1 MNYLTVRDIVKI
13 NAKLI
18 TKTSKG
24 EMIGVRDVVALE
36 RTVEQPKQIVFGE
49 ELYPSIYDKAA
60 ILSINLAKRHPFQN
74 ANKRTALV
82 VMMTFFMMN
91 GYKTTFSREET
102 VSLLLTITTS
112 SVEFDQLK
120 ANVAGYLK
128 DSGKVIKQSSVTPA
142 S

>member
-24 EMIGVRDVVALE
+24 EMIGVRDVVALD

-128 DSGKVIKQSSVTPA
+128 DSGKVIIQ
-142 S
+142 

>member
-24 EMIGVRDVVALE
+24 EMIGVRDATALDMA
-36 RTVEQPKQIVFGE
+36 VEQPKQIVFGE

-82 VMMTFFMMN
+82 AMMTFFIMN
-91 GYKTTFSREET
+91 GYKTTFSREEA

-128 DSGKVIKQSSVTPA
+128 DSGKVIKQ
-142 S
+142 

>member
-24 EMIGVRDVVALE
+24 EMIGVRDAAALD

-49 ELYPSIYDKAA
+49 ELYPSIHDKAA

-82 VMMTFFMMN
+82 AMLTFFMMN
-91 GYKTTFSREET
+91 GYKTTFSREES
-102 VSLLLTITTS
+102 VALILDITTS
-112 SVEFDQLK
+112 SLAFDQQK
-120 ANVAGYLK
+120 YKVAAYLR
-128 DSGKVIKQSSVTPA
+128 DSGKILKNGL
-142 S
+142 

>member
-24 EMIGVRDVVALE
+24 EMIGVRDAATLG
-36 RTVEQPKQIVFGE
+36 RTVKQPKQIVFGE
-49 ELYPSIYDKAA
+49 ELYPSIYDKSA

-74 ANKRTALV
+74 TNKRTALV
-82 VMMTFFMMN
+82 AMMTFFMMN
-91 GYKTTFSREET
+91 GYKTNFSREET
-102 VSLLLTITTS
+102 VSLLLMITTS
-112 SVEFDQLK
+112 SVELDPLK

-128 DSGKVIKQSSVTPA
+128 DSGKVIKQ
-142 S
+142 

>member
-120 ANVAGYLK
+120 ANVAGYIK

>member
-24 EMIGVRDVVALE
+24 EMIGVRDATALDMA
-36 RTVEQPKQIVFGE
+36 VEQPKQIVFGE

-60 ILSINLAKRHPFQN
+60 ILSINLAKRNPFQN

-82 VMMTFFMMN
+82 AMMTFFIMN
-91 GYKTTFSREET
+91 GYKTTFSREEA

-128 DSGKVIKQSSVTPA
+128 DSGKVIKQ
-142 S
+142 

>member
-1 MNYLTVRDIVKI
+1 MNYLTVRDIDKI

-24 EMIGVRDVVALE
+24 EMIGVRDATALD

-82 VMMTFFMMN
+82 AMMTFFMMN
-91 GYKTTFSREET
+91 GYKTTFSREEA

-128 DSGKVIKQSSVTPA
+128 DSGKVIKK
-142 S
+142 

>member
-18 TKTSKG
+18 TSKG

>member
-24 EMIGVRDVVALE
+24 EMIGVRDAATLD
-36 RTVEQPKQIVFGE
+36 RTVEQAKQIVFGE

-82 VMMTFFMMN
+82 AMMTFFMMN

-128 DSGKVIKQSSVTPA
+128 DSGKVIKQ
-142 S
+142 

>member
-36 RTVEQPKQIVFGE
+36 RTVQQPKQIVFGE

>member
-24 EMIGVRDVVALE
+24 EMIGVRDVVALD

-128 DSGKVIKQSSVTPA
+128 DSGKVIKQ
-142 S
+142 

>member
-82 VMMTFFMMN
+82 AMMTFFMMN

-128 DSGKVIKQSSVTPA
+128 DSGKVIKK
-142 S
+142 

>member
-24 EMIGVRDVVALE
+24 EMIGVGDAPALD

-82 VMMTFFMMN
+82 AMMTFFMMN
-91 GYKTTFSREET
+91 GYKTTFSREEA

-120 ANVAGYLK
+120 ANVAGHLK
-128 DSGKVIKQSSVTPA
+128 DSGKVIKQ
-142 S
+142 

>member
-18 TKTSKG
+18 TKTSNG
-24 EMIGVRDVVALE
+24 EMIGVRDAAALDMA
-36 RTVEQPKQIVFGE
+36 VEQPKQIVFGE

-82 VMMTFFMMN
+82 AMMTFFMMN
-91 GYKTTFSREET
+91 GYKTTFSREEA
-102 VSLLLTITTS
+102 VALILDITTS
-112 SVEFDQLK
+112 SLAFDQQK
-120 ANVAGYLK
+120 YKVAAYLRE
-128 DSGKVIKQSSVTPA
+128 SGKILKNGL
-142 S
+142 

>member
-49 ELYPSIYDKAA
+49 ELYPSIYDMAA

>member
-18 TKTSKG
+18 TRTSKG
-24 EMIGVRDVVALE
+24 EMIGFRDATALD

-49 ELYPSIYDKAA
+49 ELYPSIYDMAA

-82 VMMTFFMMN
+82 AMMTFFMMN

-112 SVEFDQLK
+112 SVEFDPLK

-128 DSGKVIKQSSVTPA
+128 DSGKFIKQ
-142 S
+142 

>member
-128 DSGKVIKQSSVTPA
+128 DSGKVIKQ
-142 S
+142 

>member
-60 ILSINLAKRHPFQN
+60 ILSINLAKRHPFS
-74 ANKRTALV
+74 KR
-82 VMMTFFMMN
+82 
-91 GYKTTFSREET
+91 E
-102 VSLLLTITTS
+102 
-112 SVEFDQLK
+112 
-120 ANVAGYLK
+120 
-128 DSGKVIKQSSVTPA
+128 
-142 S
+142 

>member
-24 EMIGVRDVVALE
+24 EMIGVRDAATLD

-82 VMMTFFMMN
+82 AMMTFFMMN

-128 DSGKVIKQSSVTPA
+128 DSGKVIKK
-142 S
+142 

>member
-74 ANKRTALV
+74 EHKRNALV
-82 VMMTFFMMN
+82 VMLTFLMMN

>member
-128 DSGKVIKQSSVTPA
+128 DSGKVIKQSSVTSA

>member
-18 TKTSKG
+18 TKTSNG
-24 EMIGVRDVVALE
+24 EMIGVRDAAALDMA
-36 RTVEQPKQIVFGE
+36 VEQPKQIVFGE

-82 VMMTFFMMN
+82 AMMTFFMMN
-91 GYKTTFSREET
+91 GYKTTFSREEA

-128 DSGKVIKQSSVTPA
+128 DSGKVIKQ
-142 S
+142 

>member
-18 TKTSKG
+18 TKTSK
-24 EMIGVRDVVALE
+24 EKMIGVRDVAALD

-82 VMMTFFMMN
+82 AMMTFFMMN
-91 GYKTTFSREET
+91 GYKTTFSREEA

-128 DSGKVIKQSSVTPA
+128 DSGKVIKQ
-142 S
+142 